1 MISKTN
7 AHVAIVPTA
16 DHSDYEGY
24 FVKILSGLAALV
36 TAATDVVF
44 GVITTGEPADGQDS
58 IACSWGGFAG
68 TVHVKLAASPGSVS
82 DGTLLELTANGS
94 VKAST
99 GTAGTI
105 IVAQALESG
114 AANELIEAI
123 LIRPVSVPASI
134 DDASVTAAKLAAD
147 AVTTAKILDANVT
160 AAKLAADAVTTAK
173 ILDAN
178 VTAAKLAGAA
188 ATGPKIH
195 AGAITPFAVTGA
207 DASGGAQDLAAVGAV
222 AGLRIMFVLD
232 QTDGTVLDKSLFT
245 AATDKFVLA
254 SGNYA
259 ADVILIFTLP
269 ASA

>member
-1 MISKTN
+1 MS
-7 AHVAIVPTA
+7 
-16 DHSDYEGY
+16 
-24 FVKILSGLAALV
+24 SGLAALV

-160 AAKLAADAVTTAK
+160 AAKLA
-173 ILDAN
+173 
-178 VTAAKLAGAA
+178 GAA